1 LHRFQNRQRALW
13 SIAGLLLVALTAA
26 FVFLSWTG
34 SAPTVHGMVP
44 ESRQAALAGLLA
56 MVVLFVI
63 YAITQQRRL
72 ARLEEELHRVELRE
86 ETMRARFEELEALF
100 GASNELGG
108 RVDLAGVLDLA
119 ARRVRRG
126 LEADACVIY
135 LVDPSGTKLLGL
147 ASGVENGRPRHAAVV
162 TPGEGVTGLVHST
175 GETMVVDAGPLL
187 GQLAA
192 EMNLE
197 RAPGAGLCVP
207 VRLGSRG
214 LGVVNVVR
222 FDGTNPYLQV
232 HARML
237 ESFANSLARAI
248 GKTSENTRAA
258 A

>member
-1 LHRFQNRQRALW
+1 M
-13 SIAGLLLVALTAA
+13 AGLLLVALTAA
-26 FVFLSWTG
+26 FVVLSWTG
-34 SAPTVHGMVP
+34 NPAGVQGLTPA
-44 ESRQAALAGLLA
+44 SRQAALFGLLA

-63 YAITQQRRL
+63 YGITQQRQL
-72 ARLEEELHRVELRE
+72 ARLEDELHRVELRE

-100 GASNELGG
+100 GASNELGA
-108 RVDLAGVLDLA
+108 RMDLAGVLDLA

-147 ASGVENGRPRHAAVV
+147 ASGVENGVPRHAAVV

-175 GETMVVDAGPLL
+175 GETMVVDVGPLL

-197 RAPGAGLCVP
+197 RAPCTGLCVP
-207 VRLGSRG
+207 VRLGTRA

-222 FDGTNPYLQV
+222 FEADHPYLQV

-237 ESFANSLARAI
+237 ESFAGSLARAI
-248 GKTSENTRAA
+248 GKTSGAIRNAA
-258 A
+258 